1 MSHEPT
7 KTNRKYNTIK
17 IRTAFT
23 RASFPFAF
31 KGQ

>member
-23 RASFPFAF
+23 RASFPLGL
-31 KGQ
+31 KGR